1 MSTTFIYQVHVTG
14 ENNIGGFM
22 KEDQPVIFS
31 DQHINQLKQMSESEQ
46 ESFALSLV
54 NQY

>member
-1 MSTTFIYQVHVTG
+1 MSIDFIYQVYVTG
-14 ENNIGGFM
+14 ESNIGGFM
-22 KEDQPVIFS
+22 KEDKPVIFS
-31 DQHINQLKQMSESEQ
+31 DQHINQLKQMSDSEQ